1 MERGAPVGMEKCVW
15 VESLERKRVDA
26 DPSASVMLYTFIE
39 DPFQATPIPPITFQQ
54 NPTDSKCVSQCPDL
68 EGVSC
73 FPEVEAT

>member
-1 MERGAPVGMEKCVW
+1 MERGAPVGLEKRVR
-15 VESLERKRVDA
+15 VESLERKQVDA
-26 DPSASVMLYTFIE
+26 DPRASVVLDTFIE

-54 NPTDSKCVSQCPDL
+54 KPTDSKCASQCPDL